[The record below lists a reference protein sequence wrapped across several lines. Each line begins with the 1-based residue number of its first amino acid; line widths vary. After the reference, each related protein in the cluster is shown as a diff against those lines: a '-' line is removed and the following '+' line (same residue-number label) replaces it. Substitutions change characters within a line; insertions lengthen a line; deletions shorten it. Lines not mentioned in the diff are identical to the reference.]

1 MTDACPD
8 SPAGRDALTP
18 AALGTLGED
27 LIAQWMTARGWT
39 VRDRQ
44 WHCTYGEL
52 DLVLTQG
59 SPQEDGIMAFV
70 EVKTRSQGNWDADG
84 LMAITRSKQTKLW
97 KAAQVYLL
105 KHPQWANAVCRFDV
119 ALVACRASLPTA
131 TRPDRYLA
139 LSDGRYLILQDYID
153 CAFDA
158 RR

>member
-1 MTDACPD
+1 MTDSFPA
-8 SPAGRDALTP
+8 SPAGRDSLTP
-18 AALGTLGED
+18 AELGTLGEE
-27 LIAQWMTARGWT
+27 LIAQWMMAKGWT
-39 VRDRQ
+39 VQACQ

-59 SPQEDGIMAFV
+59 HPSQGGQMAFV

-105 KHPQWANAVCRFDV
+105 KHPQWANAFCRFDV
-119 ALVACRASLPTA
+119 ALVACRASLPA
-131 TRPDRYLA
+131 TRPDCYRA
-139 LSDGRYLILQDYID
+139 LPDGRFLLLQDYID

-158 RR
+158 R

>member
-1 MTDACPD
+1 MAP
-8 SPAGRDALTP
+8 SPAPSSTNGDSLTP
-18 AALGTLGED
+18 TELGTFGEN
-27 LIAQWMTARGWT
+27 LIAQWMTAKGWT
-39 VRDRQ
+39 VKDRQ

-52 DLVLTQG
+52 DLVLTEG
-59 SPQEDGIMAFV
+59 LPQSGGQIAFV

-105 KHPQWANAVCRFDV
+105 KHPQWANAICRFDV
-119 ALVACRASLPTA
+119 ALVACRTNIPTA

-139 LSDGRYLILQDYID
+139 LPDGRYLLIQDYID

-158 RR
+158 R